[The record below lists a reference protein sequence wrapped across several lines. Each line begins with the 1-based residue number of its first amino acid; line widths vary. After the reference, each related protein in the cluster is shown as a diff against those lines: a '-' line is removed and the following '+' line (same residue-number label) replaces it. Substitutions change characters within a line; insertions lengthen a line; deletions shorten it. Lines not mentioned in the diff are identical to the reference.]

1 LLRLF
6 DSSWKCA
13 CGKHAMPPALIRI
26 SSGVV
31 REVPAIARQL
41 SLSSKCVVVEDANTR
56 KVAGATVVGDL
67 KREGYI
73 VSEVLAEKPDIDS
86 VTRVQAQL
94 EPGDFVIGVGGTSVL
109 DVAKLAAHQKEARY
123 ILISTGLAN
132 SGIVSRT
139 ASIYIKGK
147 KESIQVR
154 LADAILVDL
163 DIVSHAP
170 DWMFAAGCGDLVI
183 EATAIKD
190 WELGKEEDNEP
201 FCSTIADF
209 EVSTLD
215 QVLNNA
221 DEIRLRSP
229 KGIAALVDALIV
241 SGLGMAM
248 WGSSRPSS
256 GSEHLWSHWL
266 EHYAEQNG
274 LPQGRHGEQVGM
286 GTLLMAKYH
295 EHYNPNWWD
304 ADKFPTYQADNLKS
318 FLEAVGAPTSL
329 DRIGVTKNLAIAAFV
344 GAWEYRPERYT
355 ILHKRHPNNLDA
367 EKVIEEV
374 GV

>member
-1 LLRLF
+1 LLHLF

-13 CGKHAMPPALIRI
+13 CGKHAVPPSLIRV
-26 SSGVV
+26 SGGVAH
-31 REVPAIARQL
+31 EVPAIARQL
-41 SLSSKCVVVEDANTR
+41 GLSSKCVVVEDANTR
-56 KVAGATVVGDL
+56 KVAGTTIVDDL
-67 KREGYI
+67 KREGYV
-73 VSEVLAEKPDIDS
+73 VSELLAEKPDIDN
-86 VTRVQAQL
+86 VIRVEDRL
-94 EPGDFVIGVGGTSVL
+94 EPGDFVIGVGGTSIL
-109 DVAKLAAHQKEARY
+109 DIAKLAAHQKGARY
-123 ILISTGLAN
+123 ILLSTGLAN

-139 ASIYIKGK
+139 ASIYVKSR

-183 EATAIKD
+183 EVTAIKD
-190 WELGKEEDNEP
+190 WELGRDEDNEP
-201 FCSTIADF
+201 FCSTISDF

-221 DEIRLRSP
+221 DEIRSRSS
-229 KGIAALVDALIV
+229 KGIAALVDALVV

-266 EHYAEQNG
+266 EQYAEQHG

-295 EHYNPNWWD
+295 EHYNPNWWNE
-304 ADKFPTYQADNLKS
+304 DKYPKYQADYLMT
-318 FLEAVGAPTSL
+318 FLETVGAPTSL
-329 DRIGVTKNLAIAAFV
+329 DKLGVAKNLAIEAFV

-355 ILHKRHPNNLDA
+355 ILHKRHPNNLYA
-367 EKVIEEV
+367 QKVIEEI